1 MEYSALNG
9 KESILSH
16 PYTHSKVSGVFMGD
30 GVERLQER
38 HTTGQI
44 HISIHQHCH
53 GTRKTYA
60 NSKQT
65 SVSMDEETGAQSTMS
80 SY

>member
-1 MEYSALNG
+1 MECSALNG

-16 PYTHSKVSGVFMGD
+16 PYTRSQVSGVFMGD

-38 HTTGQI
+38 HTAGQI
-44 HISIHQHCH
+44 HVSTHGHCH
-53 GTRKTYA
+53 STRKTYA

-65 SVSMDEETGAQSTMS
+65 SVSMDVETGIQSTMS